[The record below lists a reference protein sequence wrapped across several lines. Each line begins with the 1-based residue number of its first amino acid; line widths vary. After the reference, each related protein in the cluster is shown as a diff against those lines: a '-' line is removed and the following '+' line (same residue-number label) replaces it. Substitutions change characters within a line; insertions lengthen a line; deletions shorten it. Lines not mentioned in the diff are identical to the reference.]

1 MRYLAGMHLDLPA
14 LLHQYG
20 YLVIFLG
27 TLAEGESL
35 LVLGSYFAHRGYLDL
50 GGVMLTAFIGA
61 VCGDQLFF
69 HLGRRHAK
77 GLLERFPK
85 LRDKVNVALRR
96 VEDHQVKVVLSMR
109 FLWGLRIALPVAL
122 GLTNMDAKRYLL
134 VNLVSAAIW
143 STVFSLAGY
152 GVSQVLSQVIGN
164 LHHYEWWIAGGLVL
178 IAIIAA
184 AWHFG
189 RPRRKD
195 PSPPPA

>member
-1 MRYLAGMHLDLPA
+1 MDLDLPA

-20 YLVIFLG
+20 YLMIFLG

-50 GGVMLTAFIGA
+50 GGVMLTAFVGA

-77 GLLERFPK
+77 GLLERFPR

-122 GLTNMDAKRYLL
+122 GLTNMSARRYLL
-134 VNLVSAAIW
+134 VNLLSAAIW

-152 GVSQVLSQVIGN
+152 GVSRVLSQVIGN
-164 LHHYEWWIAGGLVL
+164 LHHYEWWIAGGLLL
-178 IAIIAA
+178 IAVIAA

-189 RPRRKD
+189 RPHRPD
-195 PSPPPA
+195 DGP

>member
-1 MRYLAGMHLDLPA
+1 MDLDLPA

-20 YLVIFLG
+20 YLLIFLG
-27 TLAEGESL
+27 TLAEGESQL
-35 LVLGSYFAHRGYLDL
+35 ELGSYFAHRGYLDL
-50 GGVMLTAFIGA
+50 GGVMLTAFVGA

-122 GLTNMDAKRYLL
+122 GLTNMSARRYLL

-152 GVSQVLSQVIGN
+152 GVSRVLSQVIGN
-164 LHHYEWWIAGGLVL
+164 LHHYEWWIAGGLLL
-178 IAIIAA
+178 IGVIAA

-189 RPRRKD
+189 RPRRPD
-195 PSPPPA
+195 DGP

>member
-1 MRYLAGMHLDLPA
+1 MDLDLPA

-20 YLVIFLG
+20 YLMIFLG

-35 LVLGSYFAHRGYLDL
+35 LVLGSYFAHRGYLEL
-50 GGVMLTAFIGA
+50 GGVMLTAFVGA

-122 GLTNMDAKRYLL
+122 GLTNMSARRYLL
-134 VNLVSAAIW
+134 VNLLSAAIW

-152 GVSQVLSQVIGN
+152 GVSRVLSQVIGN
-164 LHHYEWWIAGGLVL
+164 LHHYEWWIAGGLLL
-178 IAIIAA
+178 IAVIAA

-189 RPRRKD
+189 RPHRPD
-195 PSPPPA
+195 DGP

>member
-1 MRYLAGMHLDLPA
+1 MDLDLPA

-20 YLVIFLG
+20 YLMIFLG

-50 GGVMLTAFIGA
+50 GGVMLTAFVGA

-77 GLLERFPK
+77 GLLERFPR

-122 GLTNMDAKRYLL
+122 GLTNMSARRYLL
-134 VNLVSAAIW
+134 VNLLSAAIW

-152 GVSQVLSQVIGN
+152 GVSRVLSRVIGD
-164 LHHYEWWIAGGLVL
+164 LHHYEWWIAGGLLL
-178 IAIIAA
+178 IAVNAA

-189 RPRRKD
+189 RPHRPD
-195 PSPPPA
+195 DGP

>member
-1 MRYLAGMHLDLPA
+1 MDLDLPA

-20 YLVIFLG
+20 YLMIFLG

-50 GGVMLTAFIGA
+50 GGVMLTAFVGA

-122 GLTNMDAKRYLL
+122 GLTNMSARRYLL
-134 VNLVSAAIW
+134 VNLLSAAIW

-152 GVSQVLSQVIGN
+152 GVSRVLSQVIGN
-164 LHHYEWWIAGGLVL
+164 LHHYEWWIAGGLLL
-178 IAIIAA
+178 IAVIAA

-189 RPRRKD
+189 RPHRPD
-195 PSPPPA
+195 DGP